1 MPINAVYKNNK
12 LVPLCNIKRFNL
24 ILQPTFSISICFNL
38 IQQPT
43 FCKDV
48 LPSLQEQLWGFHFL
62 TVFLLGGRGGVWF
75 IPPSLLLLNFPK
87 MYIWMNIPEKSF
99 WYCKD
104 LSSWVRFVGSKVCP
118 ILNSTSIHVLH
129 IVGLHSIKPIFWAYN
144 MQKAN
149 VDFAKVDQFS
159 TPSFKNDEISKK
171 IMTSLKIFMS
181 NGS

>member
-1 MPINAVYKNNK
+1 
-12 LVPLCNIKRFNL
+12 
-24 ILQPTFSISICFNL
+24 
-38 IQQPT
+38 
-43 FCKDV
+43 
-48 LPSLQEQLWGFHFL
+48 
-62 TVFLLGGRGGVWF
+62 
-75 IPPSLLLLNFPK
+75 
-87 MYIWMNIPEKSF
+87 MNIPEKSF

-118 ILNSTSIHVLH
+118 ILNSTNIHVLH
-129 IVGLHSIKPIFWAYN
+129 IVGLHSIKPIFCAYN

-171 IMTSLKIFMS
+171 IMTSLKNFMS

>member
-1 MPINAVYKNNK
+1 MQYLTFQFNSSA
-12 LVPLCNIKRFNL
+12 NIFNFNL
-24 ILQPTFSISICFNL
+24 FQFNSTANILQGCLAKSTRATLRVPFLNPIPTMGEGGCDSPHPPCYSWI
-38 IQQPT
+38 
-43 FCKDV
+43 
-48 LPSLQEQLWGFHFL
+48 FL
-62 TVFLLGGRGGVWF
+62 KCIYG
-75 IPPSLLLLNFPK
+75 
-87 MYIWMNIPEKSF
+87 MNIPEKSF

-118 ILNSTSIHVLH
+118 ILNSTNVHVLH
-129 IVGLHSIKPIFWAYN
+129 IVGLHSIKSIFCAYN

-171 IMTSLKIFMS
+171 IMTSSKIFMS